1 MNERYSRH
9 IMLPEIGCKG
19 QERLLQSRVLIVG
32 VGGLGSPVALYLA
45 AAGVGCI
52 GVMDDDVVS
61 ESNLQ
66 RQILYKTSEV
76 GISKTYCASLR
87 IKEISPTTI
96 ANTYNT
102 RICKSNAKEMVSQY
116 DIIVDCSDN
125 AATRYLLDEVC
136 ATLSK
141 PLVYGAIG
149 EYCGQ
154 VSVFDATRQWRYID
168 LFPHRE
174 EALSIPPK
182 TTGVIGTLP
191 GIVGTI
197 QANEVI
203 KLITGLGESLIGKI
217 FSIDIRS
224 MDTNLITIKQ

>member
-1 MNERYSRH
+1 MNERYARQ
-9 IMLPEIGCKG
+9 IILPEIGIEG
-19 QERLLQSRVLIVG
+19 QQRLLQSKVLIVG

-52 GVMDDDVVS
+52 GVIDNDVVS

-76 GISKTYCASLR
+76 GLNKVCRATLR
-87 IKEISPTTI
+87 IKEISPHTTVK
-96 ANTYNT
+96 AYKSAL
-102 RICKSNAKEMVSQY
+102 CASNALEIVSQY

-136 ATLSK
+136 AALSR

-149 EYCGQ
+149 EYSGQ
-154 VSVFDATRQWRYID
+154 VSVFDATKQWRYID
-168 LFPHRE
+168 LYPHRDV
-174 EALSIPPK
+174 AVSQPPK
-182 TTGVIGTLP
+182 SSGVIGTLP
-191 GIVGTI
+191 GIIGTI

-203 KLITGLGESLIGKI
+203 KIITHLGETLVGKV
-217 FSIDIRS
+217 FTIDVRC
-224 MDTNLITIKQ
+224 MQTNTLVIK